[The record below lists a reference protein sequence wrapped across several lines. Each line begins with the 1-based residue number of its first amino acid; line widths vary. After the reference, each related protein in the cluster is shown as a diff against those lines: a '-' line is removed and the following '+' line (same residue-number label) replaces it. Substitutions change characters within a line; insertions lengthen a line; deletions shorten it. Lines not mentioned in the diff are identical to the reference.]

1 MSLFDD
7 MNVFVHVVDA
17 GSFSGAARR
26 LGVAKSV
33 VSRRVSVLEAR
44 LEGSLFNR
52 TTRRFSLT
60 EVGQAYYDRA
70 RRILEDV
77 AEAEDAARSLQGELV
92 GRLRLA
98 APMSFAHQ
106 HLSPAIA
113 AFLAEHPRLEIE
125 LDLND
130 RHVDLVNEG
139 FDLAVRIGVLQDSSM
154 IARLLAPCHRV
165 VCASPAYL
173 AAHGEPQTPDDLES
187 VDHRCLVYSNRPVAE
202 QWRFRTGDTWQLAR
216 VATQRLICNNGQ
228 ALRDAAIEG
237 LGLAVLPTFIA
248 SDPIV
253 RGVLKT
259 VLSHHQLAEP
269 SIYAVWPPGRQL
281 SAKARALVEALRHR
295 FGPSPYWDQHIEHF
309 VGKRGT

>member
-7 MNVFVHVVDA
+7 MAVFVQVVDA

-33 VSRRVSVLEAR
+33 VSRRVSGLEAR
-44 LEGSLFNR
+44 LGGSLFHR
-52 TTRRFSLT
+52 TTRRLSLT
-60 EVGQAYYDRA
+60 EVGQVYYDRA
-70 RRILEDV
+70 RNILDDV

-113 AFLAEHPRLEIE
+113 VFLAEHPRLEVE

-130 RHVDLVNEG
+130 RQVDLVNEG
-139 FDLAVRIGVLQDSSM
+139 FDLAVRIGVLPDSSM
-154 IARLLAPCHRV
+154 IARLLAPSRRV

-173 AAHGEPQTPDDLES
+173 AACGEPRTLE
-187 VDHRCLVYSNRPVAE
+187 DMEAFGHRCLAYSNRTVAE
-202 QWRFRTGDTWQLAR
+202 QWRFQSGETWQVAR
-216 VATQRLICNNGQ
+216 VANPRLISNNGQ

-248 SDPIV
+248 SEPIV
-253 RGVLKT
+253 RGALKVVLGDYP
-259 VLSHHQLAEP
+259 LAEA

-281 SAKARALVEALRHR
+281 SAKARAMVEALSRR
-295 FGPSPYWDQHIEHF
+295 FGPSPYWDLDIALAAGQ
-309 VGKRGT
+309 V